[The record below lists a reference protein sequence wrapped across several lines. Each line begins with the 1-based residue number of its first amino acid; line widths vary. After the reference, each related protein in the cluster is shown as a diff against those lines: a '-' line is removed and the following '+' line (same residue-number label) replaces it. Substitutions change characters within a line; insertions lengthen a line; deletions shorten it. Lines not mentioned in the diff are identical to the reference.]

1 MVTALLHGPVWL
13 QTVLFV
19 VVSTGLLLALRPL
32 VELGYLSNTAECRKL
47 ADSSYQDLL
56 AQTIAD
62 GILQDLG
69 LGRKKTEA

>member
-1 MVTALLHGPVWL
+1 MKSLPERTAFEKP
-13 QTVLFV
+13 LFEAFLKR
-19 VVSTGLLLALRPL
+19 GKPI
-32 VELGYLSNTAECRKL
+32 LGICRGSQL
-47 ADSSYQDLL
+47 INVCLGGTLYQDLL